1 MGKKTKTGQHTKQVG
16 SIHDQFFKSVF
27 NQPST
32 IAALLELALTQSQ
45 LSLFDLQTIAIENR
59 RWQKVQGAMDS
70 EADLVVS
77 VQLQDGKGIAVH
89 FLVEHKSQSTAQLM
103 HQLLSYQTHL
113 YVSDQAKAVIPV
125 VVYHGTAMNWPPW
138 RTFQRAQF
146 QDLPDRF
153 QDLFALL
160 LLNFGMIFMNLN
172 ETSVQQK
179 RARLPLD
186 VQLPLE
192 MLAGIREASASSFID
207 MIKRVRSL
215 DKTVRFALLQKIAK
229 YLTRAHPD
237 ITMNQLSELAHA
249 TFKGE
254 QMMQD
259 IDPVFDLYIN
269 HQDLLDQRL
278 AEGIEQGRK
287 EGEKKG
293 REEGEKKTLRHVI
306 DHLTK
311 QGFSDDEV
319 SKLISVSIDQV
330 RALLNR

>member
-1 MGKKTKTGQHTKQVG
+1 MDNKAKTNPLTRRAG
-16 SIHDQFFKSVF
+16 SVHDQFFKSVF
-27 NQPST
+27 NRHST
-32 IAALLELALTQSQ
+32 IAALLELAMTQQ
-45 LSLFDLQTIAIENR
+45 QWSLFEFNTISIENR

-146 QDLPDRF
+146 QDLPERF
-153 QDLFALL
+153 QDLFGSL

-172 ETSVQQK
+172 ETAVQQK

-186 VQLPLE
+186 VQLALE
-192 MLAGIREASASSFID
+192 ILADIRAADAHSFVG
-207 MIKRVRSL
+207 MISRARSL
-215 DKTVRFALLQKIAK
+215 DQPVRFTLLQKIAK

-237 ITMNQLSELAHA
+237 ITMKQLSELANA

-254 QMMQD
+254 QIMQD
-259 IDPVFDLYIN
+259 IDPIFDFYIN
-269 HQDLLDQRL
+269 HQDLLDQHL
-278 AEGIEQGRK
+278 AEGIERGRK
-287 EGEKKG
+287 EGEKN
-293 REEGEKKTLRHVI
+293 TLRHVI
-306 DHLTK
+306 DHLSK

-319 SKLISVSIDQV
+319 SGLISVPLDQV
-330 RALLNR
+330 RALLSR